1 MPQHQTLT
9 ESSAVSGSE
18 IQCLIRVPGGGH
30 KSADQ
35 VQAKQRCRH
44 HLTSAC
50 QIGERLGG
58 AFFPLQTYHV
68 YHSQGPVGIPTLD
81 AEVEPTTSFS
91 LLGNHLLGNNLFGR
105 KHNVE
110 DSWSSV
116 RKSASPQFCIFPKDH
131 GFPGCRISLKQEDK
145 C

>member
-9 ESSAVSGSE
+9 ESLVVSGSE
-18 IQCLIRVPGGGH
+18 FKCLTRVPRGGH

-50 QIGERLGG
+50 QIGERLGV
-58 AFFPLQTYHV
+58 AFFPLQTYCV
-68 YHSQGPVGIPTLD
+68 YRSQGPMGIPTLD

-91 LLGNHLLGNNLFGR
+91 LPENHLLGKNLFGR
-105 KHNVE
+105 KHNME
-110 DSWSSV
+110 DCWSSV
-116 RKSASPQFCIFPKDH
+116 RKSASPQFCVFSQ
-131 GFPGCRISLKQEDK
+131 RIRVFQAVEYGM
-145 C
+145 

>member
-1 MPQHQTLT
+1 MQELSCFWVTFLGHNSNASQEFLEEATNLQIKYRQSRDVDITLPQ
-9 ESSAVSGSE
+9 
-18 IQCLIRVPGGGH
+18 
-30 KSADQ
+30 
-35 VQAKQRCRH
+35 
-44 HLTSAC
+44 AC

-81 AEVEPTTSFS
+81 AEVEPTASFS
-91 LLGNHLLGNNLFGR
+91 LPGNHLLGKNLFGR

-116 RKSASPQFCIFPKDH
+116 RKSASPQFCVFSQ
-131 GFPGCRISLKQEDK
+131 RIRVFQAIEYGM
-145 C
+145 